1 MCPLPH
7 RHSPLSLGES
17 RCQAP
22 VPHLLSSPIPCSA
35 AAGERGQGPPRQ
47 VTRPSL
53 SAWAQAVCPVRL
65 LVRFHNRLSSWLTL
79 LLMQRQREKYILL
92 VSLCLWCF
100 YSMYY
105 SQIEFC
111 TLYLFEYLH
120 LKRESLSKPT
130 LEREFLIF
138 GACCLLLLFT

>member
-1 MCPLPH
+1 MPPPSPPQPTELRGEQMPGTCAPPPVQPHPLLCGSRREGPG
-7 RHSPLSLGES
+7 PAKAGNAPFAQCLGPGS
-17 RCQAP
+17 
-22 VPHLLSSPIPCSA
+22 VSVL
-35 AAGERGQGPPRQ
+35 
-47 VTRPSL
+47 
-53 SAWAQAVCPVRL
+53 L

-79 LLMQRQREKYILL
+79 LLMQRQRGKYILL